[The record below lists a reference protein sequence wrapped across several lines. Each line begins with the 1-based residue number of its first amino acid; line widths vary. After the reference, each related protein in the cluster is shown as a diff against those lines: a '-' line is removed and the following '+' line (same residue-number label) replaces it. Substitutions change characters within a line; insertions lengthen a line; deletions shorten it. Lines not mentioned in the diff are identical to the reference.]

1 MGSVVTTVSL
11 ATASGTITQ
20 PRHQPRILT
29 SEMTQHQHPE
39 DVQGILNTLLVPMDP
54 PNRSQWRK
62 LELAM
67 KFINISK
74 QSVANS
80 RRLQEQQ
87 RAQNRRNSGAACTVT
102 GAKKTPASSQ
112 DSSLKHPRT
121 EKRPLIS
128 GEDTGVRHTK
138 LTMKLEPL
146 DGNNGVTVAEKRRRD
161 VVPAIKKRD
170 SWGDKLK
177 HAAVQIMVL
186 PFEFDAQRS

>member
-1 MGSVVTTVSL
+1 MG
-11 ATASGTITQ
+11 
-20 PRHQPRILT
+20 
-29 SEMTQHQHPE
+29 PE

-80 RRLQEQQ
+80 RR
-87 RAQNRRNSGAACTVT
+87 NSGACTTVI
-102 GAKKTPASSQ
+102 KKPPAASQ
-112 DSSLKHPRT
+112 DSSLKHPRI

-128 GEDTGVRHTK
+128 GEDASSRHK
-138 LTMKLEPL
+138 VTMKLEPL
-146 DGNNGVTVAEKRRRD
+146 DGDTMKLCEKMRGD
-161 VVPAIKKRD
+161 AMPVIKKRD
-170 SWGDKLK
+170 SWGDKLR